1 MFATQHI
8 LINTHS
14 NIIHYFLPLILN
26 HKNVHIHTHTSP
38 LKEEKR
44 GKPVVEEKEDVK
56 KVGFHRLE
64 EKSKNPNIFFLS
76 ETRRLKEENLRQKF
90 DFSG

>member
-1 MFATQHI
+1 
-8 LINTHS
+8 
-14 NIIHYFLPLILN
+14 
-26 HKNVHIHTHTSP
+26 